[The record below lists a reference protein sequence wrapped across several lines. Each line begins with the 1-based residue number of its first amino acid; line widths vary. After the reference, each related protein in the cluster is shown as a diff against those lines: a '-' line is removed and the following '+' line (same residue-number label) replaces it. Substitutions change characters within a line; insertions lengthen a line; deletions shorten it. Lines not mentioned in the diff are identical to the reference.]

1 MDAVDTN
8 TTHASAS
15 PGRSTQRR
23 RHQHRHTQS
32 LGLLSPIPSRSSL
45 RSDDGDASPLTTTS
59 TAAMPATTSA
69 TSTPSTMETQ
79 TPPHKPAS
87 TTTPTTPTTTT
98 PSTTP
103 SRRLP
108 ALLVGLGHALA
119 QARFPGSAPSSPRVA
134 STPMGGYMSGGN
146 GTGGN
151 VGNVVA
157 PQPRRGHGYSLSL
170 SVSPFHPHPQQEL
183 QRPSSAAGAAGS
195 RSEQLL
201 RDALRR
207 GSVSGSSSPLQQQR
221 RAASV
226 TGHRQAPQQ
235 VYGGDAEGGSSMS
248 SAFASHQ
255 HQQHQQHQQDSSSL
269 SPIAKTLSRLEG
281 RSSSPSRSSTRARDA
296 DPEHEAL
303 RARLERVLA
312 GHAGAAGSASAP
324 GSRRASSVFGGARRQ
339 SGQAVMESPRSSL
352 SSHRSSQVQQQ
363 REHQSQQQEQ
373 QQGQEEEESMPA
385 LERTVTTPTPRAT
398 GAGARGGME
407 RERERESPRT
417 PTPRRGTGR
426 IGDAMG
432 QEVCDFYLLGFRF
445 FFVFRV
451 SFVSFFSR
459 GKSAVV
465 RCVSG
470 ACGRR
475 DLCPRFHSTRRARTR
490 VWASACFVYF
500 LGGIMGSMA
509 RRVRSGWI
517 LDPGIIASHPSI
529 QLSMHRVYGRSIASI
544 VSRHIHGTWDS
555 ADPLDSMGGMWG
567 HSLFDVSSASTS
579 SVQTRPRTQQPFVA
593 RGGSRVLALG
603 TYEPMHKGEARRLSA
618 THPNPIPR
626 PNPIP
631 NPIPIA
637 RPTAVRAF
645 LVMTN
650 DSLIHR
656 INPGPCPTRIRIPG
670 VFRDMSVLDSR
681 LGQ

>member
-15 PGRSTQRR
+15 PGRTQRR

-45 RSDDGDASPLTTTS
+45 RSDDGGDAPSSSPSIPTTTATPTPTTN
-59 TAAMPATTSA
+59 TAAMETT
-69 TSTPSTMETQ
+69 
-79 TPPHKPAS
+79 PHK
-87 TTTPTTPTTTT
+87 TTTTT
-98 PSTTP
+98 PNTTPSSTP

-134 STPMGGYMSGGN
+134 STPMSGGN
-146 GTGGN
+146 TSGGQGGN
-151 VGNVVA
+151 GHVVA

-459 GKSAVV
+459 GESAVV
-465 RCVSG
+465 RCVSGADAGAVLVG

-475 DLCPRFHSTRRARTR
+475 DLCPRFHSTRRARTCAHHTWRR

-500 LGGIMGSMA
+500 LVLPSFFLSAFFLSCFLSRDAGPRLFFRAPASLGRIEGGIMGSMA

-555 ADPLDSMGGMWG
+555 ADPLDSMGGIWG
-567 HSLFDVSSASTS
+567 HSLFDVSLLPSLPLPSFPPFPLRS
-579 SVQTRPRTQQPFVA
+579 SVRSVGRGETADEQQPFVA

-603 TYEPMHKGEARRLSA
+603 SLHLCMSRRGEAA
-618 THPNPIPR
+618 ICHP
-626 PNPIP
+626 
-631 NPIPIA
+631 
-637 RPTAVRAF
+637 
-645 LVMTN
+645 
-650 DSLIHR
+650 S
-656 INPGPCPTRIRIPG
+656 
-670 VFRDMSVLDSR
+670 
-681 LGQ
+681 